1 MTGEQQELTLLE
13 QQLGVVHI
21 DSVEPRTE
29 QERWLIPGVV
39 HSTNT
44 LLYGASSAGKSLAVA
59 HIIASLTDGRDFLG
73 ITPYAHGVRVLVLC
87 SDTGAELEYKE
98 RLDAL
103 DARADVDFLTG
114 VGIRSQAWWNTV
126 HQYARRAGHG
136 LVVID
141 HASGVLDGDEM
152 EKPPWKQLWQE
163 RVAPFGI
170 PVILVAHAS
179 DYVGPSGRSHRPMGN
194 SGASHFARCE
204 VEIYRTSSN
213 AYADSVR
220 VLRSK
225 SRDGLG
231 VERRYRIVDQAM
243 VRDEQAEEQAA
254 NKTRQRSVQS
264 LDKNARVAQL
274 AAGSAGKNKT
284 EVARDIAEQAGLS
297 VNSIRA
303 KKLAQL
309 EKGGLLVQ
317 STNSA
322 GGIYSPGPALQTAV
336 A

>member
-1 MTGEQQELTLLE
+1 MTGEQQELALLE
-13 QQLGVVHI
+13 EQLGVVHI
-21 DSVEPRTE
+21 DNVKPRTE
-29 QERWLIPGVV
+29 EERWVIPGVV

-73 ITPYAHGVRVLVLC
+73 IKPNARGVRVLVLC
-87 SDTGAELEYKE
+87 SDAGAELEYRE
-98 RLDAL
+98 RLGAL
-103 DARADVDFLTG
+103 EARADVDFLTG
-114 VGIRSQAWWNTV
+114 VGIKPQAWWNTV
-126 HQYARRAGHG
+126 HEYSRRAGHG

-163 RVAPFGI
+163 RVAPFGL

-179 DYVGPSGRSHRPMGN
+179 DYVGPTGPSHRVMGN

-204 VEIYRTSSN
+204 VEIYRTSTN
-213 AYADSVR
+213 AYGDSLR

-231 VERRYRIVDQAM
+231 VHRRYRIVDQAM

-254 NKTRQRSVQS
+254 DKTRQRSVQA

-274 AAGSAGKNKT
+274 AAGSAGKCKA
-284 EVARDIAEQAGLS
+284 EVARDIAERADLS
-297 VNSIRA
+297 VDNIRA
-303 KKLAQL
+303 KKLTQL
-309 EKGGLLVQ
+309 EKSGLLVQ

-322 GGIYSPGPALQTAV
+322 GGMYSPGPALQAAV
-336 A
+336 V